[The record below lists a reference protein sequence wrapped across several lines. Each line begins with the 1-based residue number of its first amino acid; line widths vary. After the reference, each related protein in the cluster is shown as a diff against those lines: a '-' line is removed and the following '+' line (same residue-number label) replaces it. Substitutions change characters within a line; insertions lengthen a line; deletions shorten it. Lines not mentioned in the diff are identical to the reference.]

1 MFSKFF
7 NVILHAKKW
16 RAEKW
21 RIFEILST
29 NEMRH
34 FLAHHCIQFSA
45 IDRYIA
51 PETVWPIHMN
61 YSIKSILKTGLS

>member
-1 MFSKFF
+1 MFSIFF
-7 NVILHAKKW
+7 NVNLHAKKW

-34 FLAHHCIQFSA
+34 FLAHHCIY
-45 IDRYIA
+45 D
-51 PETVWPIHMN
+51 N
-61 YSIKSILKTGLS
+61 KSQIPSLSVIN

>member
-1 MFSKFF
+1 MFSIFF
-7 NVILHAKKW
+7 NVNLHAKKW

-34 FLAHHCIQFSA
+34 FLAHHCTREITSFAGFS
-45 IDRYIA
+45 
-51 PETVWPIHMN
+51 
-61 YSIKSILKTGLS
+61 GLFFRLARTTNALFNRKQAQ